1 MRRGGGNGYL
11 PISLQYRPYTA
22 EAAREESI
30 AGGDFREVS
39 ANRSYKGKTNTA
51 ANERDLDL
59 ILETRKAMPD
69 KPLIVCL
76 RMHNPTVLKE
86 LEPYADAIVIDFGA
100 QKEVLLELAEGL
112 FEPSGRLPVQ
122 MPLDMETVEKH
133 CEDKPFDMKVYVDE
147 EGHAYDYGYGMNW
160 KGVLKPHC
168 R

>member
-1 MRRGGGNGYL
+1 MRRGVETVICPFPCSTGL
-11 PISLQYRPYTA
+11 IPQKRP
-22 EAAREESI
+22 REESI

-86 LEPYADAIVIDFGA
+86 LEPYADAIVIDFGV
-100 QKEVLLELAEGL
+100 QKEVLLELAEG
-112 FEPSGRLPVQ
+112 SV
-122 MPLDMETVEKH
+122 
-133 CEDKPFDMKVYVDE
+133 
-147 EGHAYDYGYGMNW
+147 
-160 KGVLKPHC
+160 
-168 R
+168 